1 MLPIQ
6 MMEIRRSVK
15 EKITQIQ
22 RTKNGSISKREFVR
36 KIKKMKP
43 FIISQDKGS
52 SNRISSADLSLF
64 KEISIP
70 ASTTKKIFP
79 GSNEISIPASTTKKK
94 ILSAP
99 SLTPVL
105 E

>member
-1 MLPIQ
+1 

-15 EKITQIQ
+15 EKITRIQ

-43 FIISQDKGS
+43 YIISQDKGS
-52 SNRISSADLSLF
+52 SDRISSADLSLF

-70 ASTTKKIFP
+70 YSTTKKIFP

-94 ILSAP
+94 TFQGSAL